1 MGLSKSNKGQLA
13 EYRVAILCLSLG
25 FEVYKSLTVNG
36 AVVTPDSIL
45 FKVKNRRIQKL
56 FPGSILARPPKRH

>member
-25 FEVYKSLTVNG
+25 FEVYKS
-36 AVVTPDSIL
+36 
-45 FKVKNRRIQKL
+45 
-56 FPGSILARPPKRH
+56 